1 MVSCPCNKS
10 SYGYYQWKCV
20 NEKCEN
26 CPDHQTKVL
35 KCKKDHE
42 KQVKVGQF
50 ETITTMYTKNNKP
63 KKSTTTE
70 HVELTLTMA
79 QVFRKIVP
87 LKKEYTVHKY
97 QIYNDKFYRQ
107 PNILFTTSNL
117 SRSINPLLG
126 QVKFIFSLASSK

>member
-10 SYGYYQWKCV
+10 PNGYYQWKCV

-26 CPDHQTKVL
+26 CPDHQ
-35 KCKKDHE
+35 KKDHE

-50 ETITTMYTKNNKP
+50 ETITTMYIKNNKP

-117 SRSINPLLG
+117 SRSRLQNNLPHL
-126 QVKFIFSLASSK
+126 FILFHF

>member
-1 MVSCPCNKS
+1 
-10 SYGYYQWKCV
+10 
-20 NEKCEN
+20 
-26 CPDHQTKVL
+26 
-35 KCKKDHE
+35 
-42 KQVKVGQF
+42 
-50 ETITTMYTKNNKP
+50 MYTKNNKP

-117 SRSINPLLG
+117 SRSINPILG